1 MINRLND
8 ESLSIYE
15 SWNIEMPCM
24 STRSQLYNLEPIGMG
39 TGCAESLTSYIARL
53 AVAHSLT
60 PAVLL
65 GRTLAPFMDKNYCLQ
80 GDARPGARR
89 SPLGNSFGEYA
100 KAINGIGVIA
110 KDWVIALQNLTL
122 RSDLN
127 FLTMIPWADVFTN
140 RNLLRSSRRW
150 CPSCYHDWRGDGQQI
165 YEPLLWTFR
174 DLEVCAKHQRRLI
187 SQCQHCDHKLPWL
200 GRCSQPGYC
209 SKCGEWLGTSLDQVS
224 NDTPI
229 LDYEL
234 KWQIWV
240 AKNLEEMIMAATHL
254 PPPPKERTAKAI
266 SICINQASDGIM
278 NRFAR
283 LIGKRKNT
291 AWGWQHG
298 QAQIP
303 IDDLL
308 RICYRVGVPLVDFLY
323 TEVFVLKDVELLPTL
338 AFASGVKTI
347 NRQPPSTL
355 DRETTERSLRTIL
368 KDQRPAP
375 MKTVATQLN
384 INKRSLYRHFPELCR
399 AILARHKKHR
409 EISHHQLQSRHQK
422 HVKQTI
428 SMLRANGI
436 YPSRRRVA
444 AVIDRQA
451 NRSGNKIKHSWN
463 YHSKSR
469 STENEE
475 VAA

>member
-1 MINRLND
+1 
-8 ESLSIYE
+8 
-15 SWNIEMPCM
+15 
-24 STRSQLYNLEPIGMG
+24 
-39 TGCAESLTSYIARL
+39 
-53 AVAHSLT
+53 
-60 PAVLL
+60 
-65 GRTLAPFMDKNYCLQ
+65 
-80 GDARPGARR
+80 
-89 SPLGNSFGEYA
+89 
-100 KAINGIGVIA
+100 
-110 KDWVIALQNLTL
+110 
-122 RSDLN
+122 
-127 FLTMIPWADVFTN
+127 
-140 RNLLRSSRRW
+140 
-150 CPSCYHDWRGDGQQI
+150 
-165 YEPLLWTFR
+165 
-174 DLEVCAKHQRRLI
+174 
-187 SQCQHCDHKLPWL
+187 
-200 GRCSQPGYC
+200 
-209 SKCGEWLGTSLDQVS
+209 LGTNVYEAS
-224 NDTPI
+224 NDIAI
-229 LDYEL
+229 LDHEL
-234 KWQIWV
+234 KWQTWI
-240 AKNLEEMIMAATHL
+240 AKNLEEIIIAATQL
-254 PPPPKERTAKAI
+254 PSPPKKQIAKSI
-266 SICINQASDGIM
+266 SLCINQATEGIM

-283 LIGKRKNT
+283 LIGKRRNT
-291 AWGWQHG
+291 VWGWQHG
-298 QAQIP
+298 RTQIP

-308 RICYRVGVPLVDFLY
+308 RICYRAGVSLVDFLY
-323 TEVFVLKDVELLPTL
+323 ADDFVLKDVELLPTL

-399 AILARHKKHR
+399 AISARHKKHR